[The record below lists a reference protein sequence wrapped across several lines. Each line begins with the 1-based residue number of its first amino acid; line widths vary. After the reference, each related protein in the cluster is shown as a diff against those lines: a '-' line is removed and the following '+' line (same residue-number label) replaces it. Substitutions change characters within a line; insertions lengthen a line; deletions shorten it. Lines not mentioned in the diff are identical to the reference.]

1 MLLVDA
7 GAICIELAK
16 VGGHQQYLSLAIHSL
31 QKAVQNSAS
40 AGLAVADALLAQTE
54 ASKATSHSRTP
65 LKWEKSLHMAWA
77 RWPAEHRPAEL
88 YFQMGSLSE
97 QSRDT
102 TQESLQAPETL
113 RSKRSWLQTAVRS
126 NPACLRYWRTLRQS

>member
-65 LKWEKSLHMAWA
+65 LKWEKNLHMAWA
-77 RWPAEHRPAEL
+77 RWPAGTLDFECV
-88 YFQMGSLSE
+88 FLS
-97 QSRDT
+97 SFLKSTSMRFVI
-102 TQESLQAPETL
+102 
-113 RSKRSWLQTAVRS
+113 SKW
-126 NPACLRYWRTLRQS
+126 